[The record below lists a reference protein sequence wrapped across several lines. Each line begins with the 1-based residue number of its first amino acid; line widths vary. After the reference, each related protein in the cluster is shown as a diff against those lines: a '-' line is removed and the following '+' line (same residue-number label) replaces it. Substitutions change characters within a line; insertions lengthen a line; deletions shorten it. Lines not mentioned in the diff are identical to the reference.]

1 MKSEMSD
8 GLSTPKG
15 GGWDSRRGG
24 GGGGLEIPIKGE
36 GKGGSCC
43 NILGLIIG
51 FTSNWSVEYEQ
62 AAFRDILVPLSE

>member
-15 GGWDSRRGG
+15 GGWESRGG
-24 GGGGLEIPIKGE
+24 GGGGVWKSQLKEKVKE
-36 GKGGSCC
+36 VLAVTF
-43 NILGLIIG
+43 LGLIIG

-62 AAFRDILVPLSE
+62 AAFRDIPVPLSE